1 MIRSLCP
8 QSDQL
13 GKCEKRTTAT
23 PKPRAGQSPRP
34 FTLGTHRDGVERPYQ
49 ECCGGGARSKWRSLG
64 EGGENVAAPREGS
77 LAVPSVEQNLPW
89 NTQLGSY
96 AGGLLDTEGSIWFS
110 NPKGLERLSYSPLVK
125 QELTGEGFY
134 FALAA
139 DE

>member
-1 MIRSLCP
+1 MELDRNGDLWVRGEKMLLRLERVAS
-8 QSDQL
+8 SS
-13 GKCEKRTTAT
+13 KC
-23 PKPRAGQSPRP
+23 
-34 FTLGTHRDGVERPYQ
+34 
-49 ECCGGGARSKWRSLG
+49 
-64 EGGENVAAPREGS
+64 
-77 LAVPSVEQNLPW
+77 VEQNLPW